1 MINANDFKISC
12 SRIGRIMTESKELS
26 NPEKIER
33 LKADIKERRIK
44 RSAIKEGLKS
54 KATATQ
60 KIKSLLFDL
69 RKMIESPNIPN
80 LSKTAQTV
88 CDEWIKEQIYQ
99 RRKEFTAKQTD
110 KGNITE
116 SDGIEL
122 IERFFNWGFAAK
134 NSQQRSNDFMRGT
147 CDIAM
152 DNMIVD
158 VKSAWDCFTF
168 PLLENE
174 LPELDYWWQLQ
185 GYMELWNKDNGM
197 VCYVLMDM
205 PHDMIE
211 RELRFKLKDGYT
223 KEEYDFYYSRYIYS
237 NIPDKFRVKPFNV
250 KRDESAKKAI
260 EKRVFE
266 CRQYIASKTNTA
278 IFAD

>member
-1 MINANDFKISC
+1 
-12 SRIGRIMTESKELS
+12 MTESKELS

>member
-1 MINANDFKISC
+1 
-12 SRIGRIMTESKELS
+12 MTESKELS
-26 NPEKIER
+26 KAEKIER
-33 LKADIKERRIK
+33 LKADIAARIEK
-44 RSAIKEGLKS
+44 RDAIKDGLKS
-54 KATATQ
+54 KLQATE
-60 KIKSLLFDL
+60 KIILLELDL
-69 RKMIESPNIPN
+69 QVLINLPDTVQ

-110 KGNITE
+110 KGNLTE

-152 DNMIVD
+152 DDMIVD
-158 VKSAWDCFTF
+158 IKSAWDCFTF

-174 LPELDYWWQLQ
+174 LPESDYWWQLQ
-185 GYMELWNKDNGM
+185 GYMELWNKDSGM

-237 NIPDKFRVKPFNV
+237 NIPDKFRVKSFNV

-260 EKRVFE
+260 EKRVLE
-266 CRQYIASKTNTA
+266 CRQYIASKISTA